1 MKHYFMHRTGKY
13 LTFFLTTALL
23 AGCPVKPETPAR
35 QPAVL
40 TEAEELQLAQDN
52 DAEVRKKFGVLANAR
67 LQAYVQAV
75 GERLAPHSP
84 RPQLQYR
91 FTVLDSPQV
100 NSFALAGADIYVTR
114 ELLAYL
120 NSEAQLAAILGHELG
135 HIGARHAVHHYSTL
149 VTNKINGM
157 FGALLTPLSTRPIPS
172 LLGTLGD
179 TLQSGYGREAELEA
193 YRLGAE
199 ILARADYDPLVMLE
213 VAALLKNQQS
223 FEQRVAERE
232 ERDVRVHHAV
242 FAIQAGTDEGLQQ
255 KVAAAEQYRN
265 PVNVR
270 AERSLYLKLLDGL
283 VWGDSEAQ
291 GIRRGAGFYHRE
303 LNLGLR
309 FPRGWRVDNNPE
321 RLLAVSP
328 SGDALLQMQVTAQGA
343 ARTPQEYLV
352 VGMQLRDLRDT
363 RALKV
368 DGLPGYSGIA
378 RLQTPFGVREARVA
392 VVLRNKQ
399 ALRFYMAERAAL
411 GDEQVLLEAVQS
423 LHTLSAAERVL
434 ARAQRIELVTAR
446 ARDRFAM
453 LAKRS
458 SLAHEPETLLRLL
471 NGKSPP
477 DEPAAGE
484 LIKIIQ

>member
-1 MKHYFMHRTGKY
+1 MLILRVPQV
-13 LTFFLTTALL
+13 LTLLILGALL
-23 AGCPVKPETPAR
+23 AACAVKPATPAR
-35 QPAVL
+35 QPVVL

-52 DAEVRKKFGVLANAR
+52 DNEIRKKFGVLTSAR

-100 NSFALAGADIYVTR
+100 NAFALPGADIYVTR
-114 ELLAYL
+114 GLLAYL
-120 NSEAQLAAILGHELG
+120 NSEAQLAAVLSHELG
-135 HIGARHAVHHYSTL
+135 HAGARHAVHHYSTQ

-157 FGALLTPLSTRPIPS
+157 FGALLTPLSTRPVPS

-179 TLQSGYGREAELEA
+179 ALHGGYGREAELEA

-199 ILARADYDPLVMLE
+199 ILARADYDPQVMLE
-213 VAALLKNQQS
+213 VATLLKNQQS
-223 FEQRVAERE
+223 FEQQAAERE
-232 ERDVRVHHAV
+232 ERDMRVHHTV
-242 FAIQAGTDEGLQQ
+242 FAIQAGSDEGLQQ
-255 KVAAAEQYRN
+255 TVAAAEKYRN

-270 AERSLYLKLLDGL
+270 ADRSLYLKLLDGL

-291 GIRRGAGFYHRE
+291 GIRRGAAFYHRE

-328 SGDALLQMQVTAQGA
+328 AGNTLLQMQVTAQGA

-363 RALKV
+363 SAFKV
-368 DGLPGYSGIA
+368 DGLPGYAGIA
-378 RLQTPFGVREARVA
+378 RLQTPFGAREARVA

-399 ALRFYMAERAAL
+399 AFRFYLTERASL
-411 GDEQVLLEAVQS
+411 GDEQILLETVQS
-423 LHTLSAAERVL
+423 LHTLSATERAL
-434 ARAQRIELVTAR
+434 TRAQRIELLTAR

-458 SLAHEPETLLRLL
+458 SLTHEPEALLRLL
-471 NGKSPP
+471 NGKSPAE
-477 DEPAAGE
+477 EPSAGE

>member
-1 MKHYFMHRTGKY
+1 M
-13 LTFFLTTALL
+13 ALL
-23 AGCPVKPETPAR
+23 AACAVKPETPAR
-35 QPAVL
+35 QPVVL
-40 TEAEELQLAQDN
+40 TEAEELRLAQDN
-52 DAEVRKKFGVLANAR
+52 DSEIRKKFGVLTNAR

-84 RPQLQYR
+84 RAQLPYR

-100 NSFALAGADIYVTR
+100 NAFALPGADIYVTR
-114 ELLAYL
+114 GLLAYL
-120 NSEAQLAAILGHELG
+120 NSEAQLAAILSHELG
-135 HIGARHAVHHYSTL
+135 HVGARHAVHHYATA
-149 VTNKINGM
+149 VTNKVDGT
-157 FGALLTPLSTRPIPS
+157 FAALLTPLSTRPTPS
-172 LLGTLGD
+172 LLGTLGEA
-179 TLQSGYGREAELEA
+179 LQSGYGREAELEA

-199 ILARADYDPLVMLE
+199 ILARADYDPKVMLE

-223 FEQRVAERE
+223 FEQELAQRE
-232 ERDVRVHHAV
+232 ERDVRGHHAV
-242 FAIQAGTDEGLQQ
+242 AAIQAGIDEGLQE
-255 KVAAAEQYRN
+255 KVVAAEKYRN

-270 AERSLYLKLLDGL
+270 AERALYLKLLDGL

-291 GIRRGAGFYHRE
+291 GIRRGAAFYHRE

-328 SGDALLQMQVTAQGA
+328 NGDALLQMQVTAQGA

-363 RALKV
+363 RAFKV

-378 RLQTPFGVREARVA
+378 RLQTPFGPREARVA

-399 ALRFYMAERAAL
+399 ALRFYLTERATP
-411 GDEQVLLEAVQS
+411 GDEQVLLETVQS
-423 LHTLSAAERVL
+423 LHTLSAAERAL
-434 ARAQRIELVTAR
+434 ARAQRVELITAR

-458 SLAHEPETLLRLL
+458 SLTHEPEALLRLL
-471 NGKSPP
+471 NGKLPAE
-477 DEPAAGE
+477 EPSAGE

>member
-1 MKHYFMHRTGKY
+1 MW
-13 LTFFLTTALL
+13 L
-23 AGCPVKPETPAR
+23 AACAVKPETPTR
-35 QPAVL
+35 QPTVL
-40 TEAEELQLAQDN
+40 NEMEELRLAQDN
-52 DAEVRKKFGVLANAR
+52 EAEVGKKFGVLTNAR

-84 RPQLQYR
+84 RPHLPYR
-91 FTVLDSPQV
+91 FTVLDSPKI
-100 NSFALAGADIYVTR
+100 NAFALPGADIYVTR
-114 ELLAYL
+114 GLLASL
-120 NSEAQLAAILGHELG
+120 NSEPQLAAILSHEIGHV
-135 HIGARHAVHHYSTL
+135 GARHAAHHYSKA
-149 VTNKINGM
+149 VTNKVDVT
-157 FGALLTPLSTRPIPS
+157 FGALLTPLSSRPVPS
-172 LLGTLGD
+172 LLATLGD
-179 TLQSGYGREAELEA
+179 ALQNGYGREAELEA

-199 ILARADYDPLVMLE
+199 ILARANYDPQVMQE
-213 VAALLKNQQS
+213 VAALLKNQQL
-223 FEQRVAERE
+223 FEEQLAERE
-232 ERDVRVHHAV
+232 ERDVRVHHTV
-242 FAIQAGTDEGLQQ
+242 FVIQAGIDQGLQQ
-255 KVAAAEQYRN
+255 KVAAAEKFRN

-270 AERSLYLKLLDGL
+270 NERKLYLKLLDGL

-291 GIRRGAGFYHRE
+291 GIRRGAAFYHRE

-363 RALKV
+363 RAFKV

-378 RLQTPFGVREARVA
+378 RLQTPFGPREARVA

-399 ALRFYMAERAAL
+399 AFRFYLTERAAL
-411 GDEQVLLEAVQS
+411 GDEQVLLETVQS

-434 ARAQRIELVTAR
+434 ARAQRVELITAR
-446 ARDRFAM
+446 ARDRFDM
-453 LAKRS
+453 LGKRS
-458 SLAHEPETLLRLL
+458 SLTHEPEARLRLL
-471 NGKSPP
+471 NGKFSPE
-477 DEPAAGE
+477 EPIAGE

>member
-1 MKHYFMHRTGKY
+1 M
-13 LTFFLTTALL
+13 
-23 AGCPVKPETPAR
+23 R
-35 QPAVL
+35 QPVVL

-52 DAEVRKKFGVLANAR
+52 DAEIRKKFGVLTNAR

-114 ELLAYL
+114 GLLAYL
-120 NSEAQLAAILGHELG
+120 NSEAQLAAILSHELG
-135 HIGARHAVHHYSTL
+135 HVAARDAVHHYSTL
-149 VTNKINGM
+149 VTNKTNGM
-157 FGALLTPLSTRPIPS
+157 LGALLTPLSTRPSPS

-179 TLQSGYGREAELEA
+179 ALQSGYGREAELEA

-199 ILARADYDPLVMLE
+199 ILARADYDPKMMPE

-223 FEQRVAERE
+223 FEQQLAERE

-242 FAIQAGTDEGLQQ
+242 FAFQTDTDEGLQQ
-255 KVAAAEQYRN
+255 KVVAAEKYRN

-270 AERSLYLKLLDGL
+270 AERALYLKLLDGL

-291 GIRRGAGFYHRE
+291 GIRRGAAFYHRE

-321 RLLAVSP
+321 RLLAISP

-352 VGMQLRDLRDT
+352 AGMQLSDLRDT
-363 RALKV
+363 RAFKV

-378 RLQTPFGVREARVA
+378 RLQTPFGTREARVA

-399 ALRFYMAERAAL
+399 ALLFYLSERAAL
-411 GDEQVLLEAVQS
+411 GEEQLLLETVQS
-423 LHTLSAAERVL
+423 LHTLSAAERAL
-434 ARAQRIELVTAR
+434 ARAQRVEIVTAR
-446 ARDRFAM
+446 ARDHFDM

-458 SLAHEPETLLRLL
+458 SLTHEPQALLRLL
-471 NGKSPP
+471 NGKLPA
-477 DEPAAGE
+477 DEPSAGE

>member
-1 MKHYFMHRTGKY
+1 MLSHRVPQV
-13 LTFFLTTALL
+13 LTLL
-23 AGCPVKPETPAR
+23 ILGAWLAACAVKPGTSAR
-35 QPAVL
+35 QPVVL

-52 DAEVRKKFGVLANAR
+52 DTEIRKKFGVLTNAR

-75 GERLAPHSP
+75 GERLVPHSP

-100 NSFALAGADIYVTR
+100 NAFALPGADIYVTR
-114 ELLAYL
+114 GLLAYL
-120 NSEAQLAAILGHELG
+120 NSEAQLAAILSHELG
-135 HIGARHAVHHYSTL
+135 HVAVRHAVQHYSIA
-149 VTNKINGM
+149 VTNKVDGT
-157 FGALLTPLSTRPIPS
+157 FAALLTPLGTRPTPS

-179 TLQSGYGREAELEA
+179 VLQNGYGREAELEA

-199 ILARADYDPLVMLE
+199 ILARANYDHRVMLE
-213 VAALLKNQQS
+213 VVTLLKNQQS
-223 FEQRVAERE
+223 FEQQAAEQE

-255 KVAAAEQYRN
+255 KVAAAEKYRN
-265 PVNVR
+265 PINVR

-291 GIRRGAGFYHRE
+291 GIRRGAAFYHRD

-328 SGDALLQMQVTAQGA
+328 DGNTLLQMQVTAQGP

-363 RALKV
+363 RAFKV
-368 DGLPGYSGIA
+368 DGWPGYSGIV
-378 RLQTPFGVREARVA
+378 RLQTPFGPREARVA

-399 ALRFYMAERAAL
+399 ALRFYLTERAAL

-423 LHTLSAAERVL
+423 LHTLSAAERAL
-434 ARAQRIELVTAR
+434 TRAQRIELITAR

-453 LAKRS
+453 LSKRS
-458 SLAHEPETLLRLL
+458 SLMQEPEALLRLL
-471 NGKSPP
+471 NGKSPAE
-477 DEPAAGE
+477 EPSSGE